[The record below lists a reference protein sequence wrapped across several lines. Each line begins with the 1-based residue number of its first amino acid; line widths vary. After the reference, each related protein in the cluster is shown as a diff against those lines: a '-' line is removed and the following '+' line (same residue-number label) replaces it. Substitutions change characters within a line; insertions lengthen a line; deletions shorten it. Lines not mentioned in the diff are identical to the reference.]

1 MTQIVL
7 KQFPISEEGK
17 ANLIAIR
24 TSLFDNSADTLAE
37 QVYTGEISIGAWEE
51 SMKQL
56 IREVHA
62 SVAAIAKGGWDEMSW
77 SDWGRLGTPLREQYK
92 YLHGF
97 AQAILEKI
105 DTISLNAIKAR
116 AHLYGQGA
124 AGSAVLIQAGPVFE
138 SLLPY
143 LPRDGSTECL
153 MRCRCAWILE
163 IIDNDKPTKKKVVEA
178 TWVLGVAEHCATCL
192 DRDNVVITLTV
203 PEDTEV
209 PHVIGGY

>member
-1 MTQIVL
+1 MTLIVL
-7 KQFPISEEGK
+7 KQLPITEESK
-17 ANLIAIR
+17 ATLIDIRMNLFNDA
-24 TSLFDNSADTLAE
+24 SDTIAE
-37 QVYTGEISIGAWEE
+37 QLYTGEISIGAWEE

-97 AQAILEKI
+97 AQAVAEKS

-124 AGSAVLIQAGPVFE
+124 AGSAVLIQAGPE
-138 SLLPY
+138 LEKLLPY

-163 IIDNDKPTKKKVVEA
+163 IVDSDKPTKKKVVEA
-178 TWVLGVAEHCATCL
+178 VWTLGVAEHCPTCL
-192 DRDNVVITLTV
+192 DRDGKTVTLTV
-203 PEDTEV
+203 PEDTVV

>member
-1 MTQIVL
+1 
-7 KQFPISEEGK
+7 
-17 ANLIAIR
+17 
-24 TSLFDNSADTLAE
+24 
-37 QVYTGEISIGAWEE
+37 
-51 SMKQL
+51 
-56 IREVHA
+56 
-62 SVAAIAKGGWDEMSW
+62 
-77 SDWGRLGTPLREQYK
+77 
-92 YLHGF
+92 
-97 AQAILEKI
+97 
-105 DTISLNAIKAR
+105 
-116 AHLYGQGA
+116 
-124 AGSAVLIQAGPVFE
+124 LIQAGPVFE

-178 TWVLGVAEHCATCL
+178 SWVLGVAEHCSTCL